1 MPTMTITTTAP
12 QAARLAEA
20 LGRLL
25 GLKDANGAPRDATA
39 AEVKDH
45 VIQGFRNSVHAYER
59 QKATAA
65 AVAGITDTAFDP
77 S

>member
-39 AEVKDH
+39 A
-45 VIQGFRNSVHAYER
+45 
-59 QKATAA
+59 